1 MGLFSK
7 KEQIPI
13 FPTASSLPPLL
24 PLLPLP
30 PIKEEP
36 NRKDLPELPSFPTGF
51 KNRNLNQKMVKSA
64 VSDVPSFEE
73 EEVDME
79 MPRNLY
85 ITEEISGESRIPPRP
100 LLQTSRPQ
108 TQPKQ
113 TPVPQVQQK
122 QNETIYIRI
131 DKFQSAQKNLE
142 EIKSKISEME
152 SILRKIKDVK
162 SREEKELKEW
172 TEDIENLKSRLAEI
186 DDNIFGQL

>member
-7 KEQIPI
+7 KEQIPTI
-13 FPTASSLPPLL
+13 PMTSSLPL
-24 PLLPLP
+24 LLPLP
-30 PIKEEP
+30 PLSPIKEEP
-36 NRKDLPELPSFPTGF
+36 IKKDLPELPSFPTGF
-51 KNRNLNQKMVKSA
+51 KNRNLNQEMVKSA

-79 MPRNLY
+79 MPKNLY
-85 ITEEISGESRIPPRP
+85 ITEEINGESRIPPRP
-100 LLQTSRPQ
+100 PLEIPRPQ
-108 TQPKQ
+108 I
-113 TPVPQVQQK
+113 QQK
-122 QNETIYIRI
+122 HSRAPQPQQKHNETIFIRI
-131 DKFQSAQKNLE
+131 DKFQSAQKNLG

-186 DDNIFGQL
+186 DENIFGQL